1 MICKRLTRKQ
11 SNSLYID
18 VLKDQDFQCIRDLAQ
33 GDLFFLLT
41 NVCNR
46 HDINQDWLYDRCRE
60 VEANPNG
67 FLDLWA
73 REHGKSSI
81 ITFGLSIKDILNN
94 PNVTIGIFSHTRPIA
109 KAFLSQIKTEF
120 QNNSFLKGLFPDIFY
135 KRPQS
140 EADKWSLDRGIVV
153 KRTTN
158 AKESTVEAWGLVD
171 GQPISK
177 HFDILVYDDVVTQQS
192 VSTPD
197 QIQKTTKA
205 WELSLS
211 LGTVNGVTRMIGTRY
226 HTNDTYRTVMNRG
239 SAIKRIYPATKNGK
253 MDGEPVLMTQ
263 KKLNEKMRDMGS
275 YTYSCQMLQ
284 NPLED
289 NAMGFKKEWLKFY
302 KKIANMKSLNRYI
315 LVDPANEKK
324 KSSDFTVILVIGLGP
339 DNNYY
344 LLDGIRDRL
353 NLTEKTNKLFQM
365 HRKWKPL
372 KVAYEKYGM
381 QSDIEH
387 IQYIQEQET
396 YRFEIQEVGGVES
409 KVDRIRKLV
418 PIFQNN
424 RMYIPEKLEF
434 LNYQN
439 QTIDFVQTF
448 IEDEFETFPVSLHDD
463 MLDCMARILDPKIET
478 QFPLLEELD
487 DQHEYQYG
495 YSPNAWMG

>member
-1 MICKRLTRKQ
+1 MTRKQ
-11 SNSLYID
+11 SNSLYVE
-18 VLKDQDFQCIRDLAQ
+18 VLNDQDFQCIRSLAQ
-33 GDLFFLLT
+33 RDLFFLLT
-41 NVCNR
+41 VVCNR
-46 HDINQDWLYDRCRE
+46 SDINQDWLYDRCRE
-60 VEANPNG
+60 VEVNSNG
-67 FLDLWA
+67 YLDLWA

-120 QNNSFLKGLFPDIFY
+120 QNNKFLKGLFPEIFY
-135 KRPQS
+135 EKPQS

-177 HFDILVYDDVVTQQS
+177 HFDILVYDDVVTKQS
-192 VSTPD
+192 VSTPE
-197 QIQKTTKA
+197 QIKKTTVA

-253 MDGEPVLMTQ
+253 MDGDPVLMTQ

-324 KSSDFTVILVIGLGP
+324 KSSDFTVILVIGLGS

-478 QFPLLEELD
+478 KFPLLEELD

>member
-1 MICKRLTRKQ
+1 M
-11 SNSLYID
+11 
-18 VLKDQDFQCIRDLAQ
+18 
-33 GDLFFLLT
+33 
-41 NVCNR
+41 
-46 HDINQDWLYDRCRE
+46 
-60 VEANPNG
+60 
-67 FLDLWA
+67 WA

-120 QNNSFLKGLFPDIFY
+120 QNNKFLKGLFPEIFY
-135 KRPQS
+135 EEPQS

-177 HFDILVYDDVVTQQS
+177 HFDILVYDDVVTKQS
-192 VSTPD
+192 VSTPE
-197 QIQKTTKA
+197 QIKKTTVA

-226 HTNDTYRTVMNRG
+226 HTNDTYRTVINRG

-253 MDGEPVLMTQ
+253 MDGDPVLMTQ

-324 KSSDFTVILVIGLGP
+324 KSSDFTVILVIGLGS

-409 KVDRIRKLV
+409 KVDTIRKLV

>member
-1 MICKRLTRKQ
+1 MTRKQ
-11 SNSLYID
+11 SNSLYVE
-18 VLKDQDFQCIRDLAQ
+18 VLNDQDFQCIRNLAQ
-33 GDLFFLLT
+33 RDLFFLLT
-41 NVCNR
+41 VVCNR
-46 HDINQDWLYDRCRE
+46 SDINQDWLYDRCRE
-60 VEANPNG
+60 VEVNSNG
-67 FLDLWA
+67 YLDLWA

-120 QNNSFLKGLFPDIFY
+120 QNNKFLKGLFPEIFY
-135 KRPQS
+135 EKPQS

-177 HFDILVYDDVVTQQS
+177 HFDILVYDDVVTKQS
-192 VSTPD
+192 VSTPE
-197 QIQKTTKA
+197 QIKKTTVA

-253 MDGEPVLMTQ
+253 MDGDPVLMTQ

-315 LVDPANEKK
+315 LVDPANKKK
-324 KSSDFTVILVIGLGP
+324 KSSDFTVILVIGLGS

-478 QFPLLEELD
+478 QLSLLEELD

>member
-1 MICKRLTRKQ
+1 MTRKQ
-11 SNSLYID
+11 SNSLYVE
-18 VLKDQDFQCIRDLAQ
+18 VLNDQDFQCIRNLAQ
-33 GDLFFLLT
+33 RDLFFLLT
-41 NVCNR
+41 VVCNR
-46 HDINQDWLYDRCRE
+46 SDINQDWLYDRCRE
-60 VEANPNG
+60 VEVNSNG
-67 FLDLWA
+67 YLDLWA

-120 QNNSFLKGLFPDIFY
+120 QNNKFLKGLFPEIFY
-135 KRPQS
+135 EKPQS

-177 HFDILVYDDVVTQQS
+177 HFDILVYDDVVTKQS
-192 VSTPD
+192 VSTPE
-197 QIQKTTKA
+197 QIKKTTVA

-253 MDGEPVLMTQ
+253 MDGDPVLMTQ

-324 KSSDFTVILVIGLGP
+324 KSSDFTVILVIGLGS